1 MINRL
6 FGYLFFASIFVQHS
20 IVLSR
25 VCDFPNQPRKIDL
38 KINSIVHPAGP
49 ITRREWLLNTES
61 ILYRLE
67 VDGAKSGQIAVNKT
81 KLIYNAVNGWGLTDF
96 DGNLILKI
104 GKFDLDKKANLK
116 IEFIDEKWSLHIR
129 RQYIPV
135 ILPGIAVESEESLD
149 VTFIRLC

>member
-6 FGYLFFASIFVQHS
+6 FSYLFVAFIIVQHS

-38 KINSIVHPAGP
+38 NITTIVHPAGP
-49 ITRREWLLNTES
+49 IIRREWISNGKS

-67 VDGAKSGQIAVNKT
+67 VDGAKSGQIAFNKT
-81 KLIYNAVNGWGLTDF
+81 KLINHAINGWGLFDL
-96 DGNLILKI
+96 DGNLILQL
-104 GKFDLDKKANLK
+104 GK
-116 IEFIDEKWSLHIR
+116 IEIDKRTYLKFEFNDEKWNLQVRKQH
-129 RQYIPV
+129 IPV
-135 ILPGIAVESEESLD
+135 ILPGIATESEASVD